1 HLRAPLRRQPL
12 FFSRSKF
19 SPKLVRCATASAAAR
34 SSDAPDA
41 REGPTAAGSELAER
55 TCLAPGEVVSLA
67 VHPILQLT
75 QYSGG
80 DRSFLVRP
88 PHIPPRHFIQHPR
101 RSIERRLAV
110 PHTLSSTRCGLPLRL
125 TCMASQ
131 HTASLTTSSLAHE
144 LGHKLEHEDLGC
156 YDETKCFSPMLTKS
170 WLFGP
175 SEPIEDVG
183 KRAHCYGHGRRGH
196 KRLHE
201 LLPGWGWCRR
211 DFDRPA
217 LRRDLGPSPS
227 GCQPRHVPSRPT
239 RSCDGLHGV
248 GQWLLHLV
256 CGPAP
261 GGSRW
266 RCGHCYGHALHLELP
281 HGRRGTGTP

>member
-1 HLRAPLRRQPL
+1 MPWGSASRWCWPTACTARAASSPPRCIGWDCSTWWPSVRTTRCGRGRAAQTLHPLAHLRAPLRRQPL

-41 REGPTAAGSELAER
+41 REGPTAAGSELAEH

-67 VHPILQLT
+67 VHPIQQLT
-75 QYSGG
+75 EYRRV
-80 DRSFLVRP
+80 DPPFLVRP
-88 PHIPPRHFIQHPR
+88 THIPRLHFIQDPR

-131 HTASLTTSSLAHE
+131 HTASLTPSSLAHE

-201 LLPGWGWCRR
+201 LLPGWGWCR
-211 DFDRPA
+211 
-217 LRRDLGPSPS
+217 
-227 GCQPRHVPSRPT
+227 
-239 RSCDGLHGV
+239 
-248 GQWLLHLV
+248 
-256 CGPAP
+256 
-261 GGSRW
+261 
-266 RCGHCYGHALHLELP
+266 
-281 HGRRGTGTP
+281 